1 MTHNPVHALYFVF
14 GVLYFVLAFYFV
26 FKNYLTTKHD
36 GFWFFLLLFTFSMTG
51 VMVAG
56 ALSSAQ
62 LADPNNIHAYYDTFF
77 LMASIF
83 LFTAAYTLHKEHHKI
98 KVF

>member
-1 MTHNPVHALYFVF
+1 MTHNPVHALYFAF
-14 GVLYFVLAFYFV
+14 GALYFVLAVYFA
-26 FKNYLTTKHD
+26 FKNYRTTNHD
-36 GFWFFLLLFTFSMTG
+36 GFWFFMLLFTFSMTG

-56 ALSSAQ
+56 ALSSAN
-62 LADPNNIHAYYDTFF
+62 LADPDNIHAYYDIFF

-83 LFTAAYTLHKEHHKI
+83 LFTAAFTIHKEHHKI

>member
-1 MTHNPVHALYFVF
+1 
-14 GVLYFVLAFYFV
+14 
-26 FKNYLTTKHD
+26 
-36 GFWFFLLLFTFSMTG
+36 MTG

-56 ALSSAQ
+56 VLSSAN

-83 LFTAAYTLHKEHHKI
+83 LFTAAYTIHKEHHKI